1 MILNNNYGY
10 PVKKTSIKCLL
21 SLNKED
27 EENLFDFYR
36 TTRDISEEIGLNFVP
51 FVVDDYGNLI
61 CIVPDTD
68 FVVHINEET
77 LDVFNTK
84 LKVEDF
90 FGKLV

>member
-1 MILNNNYGY
+1 M
-10 PVKKTSIKCLL
+10 L

-68 FVVHINEET
+68 FVVHIHEET